1 MDPDLRVRAICEVV
15 REFHAD
21 GCILYN
27 HGFGRCSMADSSF
40 IKHAREEL
48 TRAKIPLLVL
58 DGDCMDQTVDP
69 CSTLT
74 KVSAYVEA
82 LNEKKYG
89 SIFGPVSTSVN

>member
-1 MDPDLRVRAICEVV
+1 M
-15 REFHAD
+15 
-21 GCILYN
+21 
-27 HGFGRCSMADSSF
+27 SDSSF

-89 SIFGPVSTSVN
+89 SIFGPVTAKAD